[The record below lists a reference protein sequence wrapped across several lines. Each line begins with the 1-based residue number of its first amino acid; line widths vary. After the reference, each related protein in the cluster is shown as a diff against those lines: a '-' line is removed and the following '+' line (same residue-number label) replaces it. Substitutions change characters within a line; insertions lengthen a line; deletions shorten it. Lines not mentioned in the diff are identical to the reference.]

1 MKLPDWASRLDAYIA
16 LANRIPFSYD
26 PARGLDCCRFTFS
39 AIHAQTGIMIGT
51 QFAGKYRT
59 KREALL
65 TMKAYCGKP
74 SLQLSIHKLMAESG
88 FERVEEGPY
97 FSQRG
102 DAVLVPNGA
111 SGDFFGILDT
121 NGRDVL
127 GVGEY
132 GIRRVPISIR
142 CRAWRIG

>member
-1 MKLPDWASRLDAYIA
+1 MKLPDWATRLDTYIA
-16 LANRIPFSYD
+16 MANRIPFSYD

-51 QFAGKYRT
+51 QFAGRYRT

-65 TMKAYCGKP
+65 LMKEYSGKP

-88 FERVEEGPY
+88 FEICSPSPY
-97 FSQRG
+97 YAQRG
-102 DAVLVPNGA
+102 DAVLVPNAG
-111 SGDFFGILDT
+111 GDFFGILDT

-132 GIRRVPISIR
+132 GIRRIPISIR